1 MSQNNKELFAYEFLL
16 LLEKNSLESINIKQL
31 TTKSGLSRQSFYNY
45 FLDKNDLIQFIY
57 EKYIIPDFDENN
69 LNINFRDSLLLS
81 FKNMKKYHRFMK
93 EACMKEDQNC
103 LKDYIF
109 NHCET
114 FDLQWHQKLYG
125 KKTMPKELVFA
136 TKYHANASSS
146 MTLSWI
152 ISDMP
157 IPPAELATRITEMRG
172 MGMEK
177 MFEKA
182 ETKGDP
188 YKFSR

>member
-1 MSQNNKELFAYEFLL
+1 MSQNSKVLFAEEFLL
-16 LLEKNSLESINIKQL
+16 LLNKYSLESISIKQL

-45 FLDKNDLIQFIY
+45 FLDKNDLIHYIY

-69 LNINFRDSLLLS
+69 VDINFRDSLLLS
-81 FKNMKKYHRFMK
+81 FENMMKYHRFMK
-93 EACMKEDQNC
+93 EACMREDQNC

-109 NHCET
+109 SHCEQ
-114 FDLQWHQKLYG
+114 FDLQWHQKIYG
-125 KKTMPKELVFA
+125 KRSMPNELVFA

-157 IPPAELATRITEMRG
+157 IAAEKLATMITEMRG
-172 MGMEK
+172 MGMERL
-177 MFEKA
+177 FEDGEKQ
-182 ETKGDP
+182 GNP
-188 YKFSR
+188 YKEK